1 MRERAIAINIRVT
14 ETEKRKME
22 RNAKLCGVSLSAYLR
37 KVALGKEIR
46 AVAPQSFYEVYRQV
60 KALKVGWKTS
70 SEVTIDRAFELLEH
84 SILNAYHELES
95 SENGSEKSWQ

>member
-22 RNAKLCGVSLSAYLR
+22 RNAKLCSLSLSAYLR
-37 KVALGKEIR
+37 KVALGKEVR
-46 AVAPQSFYEVYRQV
+46 AVAPQSFYEAYRQV
-60 KALKVGWKTS
+60 KVLKAGWKTS
-70 SEVTIDRAFELLEH
+70 SEAAVDRAFELLEQ

-95 SENGSEKSWQ
+95 KENGSEAPWQ